1 MRFCFREGTNDSLIF
16 EGIFK
21 YNEYKLSERFLGND
35 VIIDIGAH
43 IGFSIYAFI
52 QRGARHI
59 YAYEADFENYE
70 MAIDH
75 LRAYIDQKA
84 VHLTWGA
91 VWRSDVPEKV
101 LHYSGNFVENELLN
115 TGGGNVIWHTQGNTV
130 PAIPFDEVVVH
141 TTKKAQRR
149 IRLLKLDCEGSEW
162 PILFTSSTLH
172 LIDEI
177 CGEFHE
183 IGGIYDTSIPPFSI
197 EGFDHFTVDHLV
209 MFLGEKGF
217 NVTYARRIGSDGTP
231 SRFGMFFA
239 TRVMPP
245 GFVTKDP
252 MVQSVRRGR
261 PLSVGK
267 TSPVRRRRDGR
278 RFVEDRSLPEVF
290 EGNSG
295 RVLNVAFS
303 PDGSKVL
310 TASDDQ
316 TARLWQTASGRPLST
331 LEGHQGV
338 ILSAKFSPDGSRVL
352 TASDDQ
358 TARLWQTA
366 NGQLLV
372 PLEGHK
378 SWVVS
383 VAFSPD
389 GSKILTG
396 SSDATARLWE
406 TTSGRILVNLEGH
419 TRWVVSVAFSPDGS
433 KVLTGSYDQTARLW
447 EAASGRMLKALEGHR
462 DAVIHVAFSPDGSKM
477 LTGSFDRTARLWET
491 VHGRLLVSLE
501 GHAGA
506 VMCMAFSPD
515 GSKVLTASDDQ
526 TARLWQTA
534 SGLPLVTLD
543 GHTDWIVAVAF
554 SPDGSKVLT
563 GSYDQTAR
571 LWEAASG
578 KLLAI
583 LQGHTGVVRD
593 VAFSPDGS
601 KMLTGSDDR
610 MARLWETASG
620 LPLVVLE
627 GHANS
632 KGSVS
637 TPAVAG

>member
-21 YNEYKLSERFLGND
+21 YNEYKLSERFSEND
-35 VIIDIGAH
+35 IIIDIGAH

-75 LRAYIDQKA
+75 LKDYIDQRA
-84 VHLTWGA
+84 VLLTWGA

-101 LHYSGNFVENELLN
+101 LYYSGNFVENELLN

-130 PAIPFDEVVVH
+130 PAIPFDAVVLH
-141 TTKKAQRR
+141 ATKKAQRR

-183 IGGIYDTSIPPFSI
+183 IGGKYDASIPPFSI
-197 EGFDHFTVDHLV
+197 EGFDHFTIDYLV
-209 MFLGEKGF
+209 KFLGEKGF
-217 NVTYARRIGSDGTP
+217 NVTYARRIDSNGTS

-239 TRVMPP
+239 TRAMPP

-261 PLSVGK
+261 PLSVGE
-267 TSPVRRRRDGR
+267 TSPARRRRDR
-278 RFVEDRSLPEVF
+278 QRIVEGQSLLGVF

-295 RVLNVAFS
+295 RVTNVAFS

-310 TASDDQ
+310 TGSDDQ
-316 TARLWQTASGRPLST
+316 TARLWETASGRPLST
-331 LEGHQGV
+331 LEGHRGV
-338 ILSAKFSPDGSRVL
+338 ILSVMFSPDGSKVL
-352 TASDDQ
+352 TGSDDQ
-358 TARLWQTA
+358 TARLWETA
-366 NGQLLV
+366 SGQLLV
-372 PLEGHK
+372 SMEGHK

-389 GSKILTG
+389 GSKLLTG
-396 SSDATARLWE
+396 SSDGTARLWE
-406 TTSGRILVNLEGH
+406 TTSGRMLVSLEGH

-447 EAASGRMLKALEGHR
+447 ESASGRMLMALEGHR
-462 DAVIHVAFSPDGSKM
+462 DAVIHVAFSPDGSKV
-477 LTGSFDRTARLWET
+477 LTSSFDRTARVWET
-491 VHGRLLVSLE
+491 VNGRLLVSLE

-506 VMCMAFSPD
+506 VMSMAFSPD
-515 GSKVLTASDDQ
+515 GSKVLTGSDDQ
-526 TARLWQTA
+526 TARLWETA
-534 SGLPLVTLD
+534 SGQPLVTLE

-554 SPDGSKVLT
+554 SPDGSKVLS

-571 LWEAASG
+571 LWEVASG
-578 KLLAI
+578 RMLAI
-583 LQGHTGVVRD
+583 LKGHTGVVRG

-601 KMLTGSDDR
+601 KVLTGSDDR
-610 MARLWETASG
+610 MAQLWETASG
-620 LPLVVLE
+620 QPLVMLE
-627 GHANS
+627 GHTNS
-632 KGSVS
+632 IGSVS